1 MYKKT
6 EKKSEEIIRL
16 YKEGKML
23 TEICKLT
30 SSSQPS
36 VKKVLSNVGIDYNLE
51 QEEKRRECFEKVLSL
66 YQEGK
71 SQIFIEKELNLT
83 RKTIR
88 EFLKSKDVEYRNL
101 SNQAHIRYETEID
114 HNVFDEL
121 TCEALYWIGMLYT
134 DGHIEQNKEASIEL
148 TLHNNDINHLEKFKA
163 FLKSNRD
170 VKKGKGDCSRM
181 RVNSKKIRDRLVDLG
196 FTHNKSVSIIPH
208 NLLKQSKDFWRGCI
222 DGDGGIYW
230 RKDNTGHLTLCGTL
244 ETIFEF
250 IFFCSEIIQTDKKYP
265 TQSNGKN
272 LYQVSYYGEDAK
284 KIANYLYKDSCISLD
299 RKYQIYKTYFTNN
312 LKL

>member
-36 VKKVLSNVGIDYNLE
+36 VKKVLSSVGIDYNLE

-88 EFLKSKDVEYRNL
+88 EFLKSKDVKYRNL

-148 TLHNNDINHLEKFKA
+148 TLHNNDIDHLEKFKA
-163 FLKSNRD
+163 FLKSNRN

-208 NLLKQSKDFWRGCI
+208 DLLKQSKDFWRGCI
-222 DGDGGIYW
+222 DGDGGIYYN
-230 RKDNTGHLTLCGTL
+230 KKTCKTQHLFFCGTL
-244 ETIFEF
+244 ETILEF
-250 IFFCSEIIQTDKKYP
+250 IFFCSTDVNIKHKIP
-265 TQSNGKN
+265 TKALGNN
-272 LYQVSYYGEDAK
+272 HYRVSYYGEDAK
-284 KIANYLYKDSCISLD
+284 KIANHLYKDSCISLD
-299 RKYQIYKTYFTNN
+299 RKYQIYKNF
-312 LKL
+312 

>member
-1 MYKKT
+1 MKKISL
-6 EKKSEEIIRL
+6 EKSEEIIRL

-23 TEICKLT
+23 TEICKST

-36 VKKVLSNVGIDYNLE
+36 VKKVLLSVGIDYDVKR
-51 QEEKRRECFEKVLSL
+51 EEKRKQTLEKVLEL
-66 YQEGK
+66 YQQGK

-88 EFLKSKDVEYRNL
+88 ELLKSKDIDYRTY
-101 SNQAHIRYETEID
+101 SDQAHIRYETEID
-114 HNVFDEL
+114 HNVFDTL
-121 TCEALYWIGMLYT
+121 TPEALYWIGMLYT

-148 TLHNNDINHLEKFKA
+148 TLHNDDIAQLEKFKS

-170 VKKGKGDCSRM
+170 VKKGNGDCSRM

-208 NLLKQSKDFWRGCI
+208 DLLKYSKDFWRGCI

-230 RKDNTGHLTLCGTL
+230 RKDNTGHLMLCGTL

-250 IFFCSEIIQTDKKYP
+250 IFFCSNIIQTDKKYP
-265 TQSNGKN
+265 TKAPGNN
-272 LYQVSYYGEDAK
+272 FYRISYYGEDAK
-284 KIANYLYKDSCISLD
+284 KIADYLYKDSVVHLD
-299 RKYQIYKTYFTNN
+299 RKYEIYKTYFQNN
-312 LKL
+312 